1 MQMIL
6 SLICLAILAFGVVY
20 GFVRRSNRTV
30 FRLITLL
37 LSAVGALFL
46 AKVAMRYAGDS
57 IIGLVKNYLQG
68 YEGIATFLTE
78 NPDFTNAIFNVLQ
91 MLLAPLLFLIFYLA
105 LKLLT
110 LILYKIICFIFRIK
124 GPRFFGR
131 LLGAGVG
138 LACGFVGVLVLVVP
152 VCGYTALVGDTLEQ
166 LYPGEGQSKT
176 VMQIKEICKLDE
188 APIAGTVYNVLGDVL
203 FTQLTTAEFGGE
215 SVQLQNEIGTILSVV
230 SNAKVL
236 GQNSIENYGT
246 KEADAVDGMAEGI
259 GSSALLSHVGSL
271 LLGEVSNAWLEGD
284 AFFGVSRPQADA
296 NANGLLNAFLTVF
309 STSDAENIDE
319 DLGTFADMF
328 DLLVKHGM
336 FALLSDSAEEDALAK
351 RLVEPGVLEEFYATL
366 DKNPRMLP
374 VKAAIADIGVRML
387 MQQLGGSP
395 EELKEQY
402 GDLLS
407 DVAGSIK
414 SLTDE
419 NGNIDT
425 VALKGELSGV
435 LATHEITVD
444 DAAVQLVADGFA
456 EAFTPEELSSMTT
469 DQMVDRLVE
478 RFTSADAMNALADA
492 MGSADAPLAQ

>member
-1 MQMIL
+1 
-6 SLICLAILAFGVVY
+6 
-20 GFVRRSNRTV
+20 
-30 FRLITLL
+30 
-37 LSAVGALFL
+37 
-46 AKVAMRYAGDS
+46 
-57 IIGLVKNYLQG
+57 
-68 YEGIATFLTE
+68 
-78 NPDFTNAIFNVLQ
+78 
-91 MLLAPLLFLIFYLA
+91 
-105 LKLLT
+105 
-110 LILYKIICFIFRIK
+110 
-124 GPRFFGR
+124 
-131 LLGAGVG
+131 
-138 LACGFVGVLVLVVP
+138 
-152 VCGYTALVGDTLEQ
+152 
-166 LYPGEGQSKT
+166 
-176 VMQIKEICKLDE
+176 
-188 APIAGTVYNVLGDVL
+188 
-203 FTQLTTAEFGGE
+203 
-215 SVQLQNEIGTILSVV
+215 
-230 SNAKVL
+230 
-236 GQNSIENYGT
+236 
-246 KEADAVDGMAEGI
+246 
-259 GSSALLSHVGSL
+259 L

-351 RLVEPGVLEEFYATL
+351 KLVEPGVLEEFYATL

-492 MGSADAPLAQ
+492 MGSADVPPAQ